1 MGVLL
6 MATLG
11 SCAMDPGTKDAPA
24 NTISVNSEQSSAG
37 GLKLREAWE
46 DKTKGLNK
54 QSHDYPLEKLDA
66 PRSLLPQVPEQQVKN
81 EFDRISQLRV
91 ATGI

>member
-66 PRSLLPQVPEQQVKN
+66 LRSLLPQAPEQQVKMN
-81 EFDRISQLRV
+81 SIGFHNYRV